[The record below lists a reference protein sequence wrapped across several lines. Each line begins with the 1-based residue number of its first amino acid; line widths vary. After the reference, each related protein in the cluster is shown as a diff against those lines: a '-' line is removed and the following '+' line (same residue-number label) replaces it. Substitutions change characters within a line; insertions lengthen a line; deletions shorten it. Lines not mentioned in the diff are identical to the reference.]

1 VWVLYIR
8 ALQQIRF
15 IKKEKY
21 RMEKRHKSLLSN
33 RNQEQTVKPPAAK
46 PLRSRWIPDDDP
58 TPRVNVNYRKVP
70 RQFMKMV
77 SY

>member
-1 VWVLYIR
+1 
-8 ALQQIRF
+8 
-15 IKKEKY
+15 
-21 RMEKRHKSLLSN
+21 MEKRHKSLLSN

-70 RQFMKMV
+70 RQFI
-77 SY
+77 